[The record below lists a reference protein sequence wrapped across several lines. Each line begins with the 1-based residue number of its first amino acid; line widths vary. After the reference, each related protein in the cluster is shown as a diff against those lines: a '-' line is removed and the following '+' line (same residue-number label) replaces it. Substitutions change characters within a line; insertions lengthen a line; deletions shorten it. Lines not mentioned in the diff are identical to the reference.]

1 MDEERLKNFVFIVD
15 SDLDSS
21 SLFPKE
27 RIANWHDQNDW
38 PHELKHQM
46 FPLLL
51 EAFFGFQ
58 FEHFVQ
64 NIQAVIQFQFFMD
77 VLENFDF
84 KIISLFFGHFLK
96 FILIY
101 RNINWKLHLIICC
114 QALYWRTIKLYVFKN
129 QLFVDEFWWA
139 LLVLWNQLEFYKFLQ
154 VNHIFLEI
162 ICKLILWKHAKRLLI
177 RTVFN
182 LQRRFITL

>member
-1 MDEERLKNFVFIVD
+1 MARSFFEDDCSFLKWRTQIGEGMDKERLKNFVFIVD

-21 SLFPKE
+21 SLFPKV
-27 RIANWHDQNDW
+27 RIAYWHDQNDW

-46 FPLLL
+46 FPLLP
-51 EAFFGFQ
+51 EAFFCFQ

-64 NIQAVIQFQFFMD
+64 NVQAVIQFQFFMD

-84 KIISLFFGHFLK
+84 KIISLFFGHSLK

-114 QALYWRTIKLYVFKN
+114 QALYWRTIKLYVLKN
-129 QLFVDEFWWA
+129 QLFIDEFWWA
-139 LLVLWNQLEFYKFLQ
+139 LLVLWNQLEF
-154 VNHIFLEI
+154 
-162 ICKLILWKHAKRLLI
+162 
-177 RTVFN
+177 
-182 LQRRFITL
+182 